1 MKHLA
6 VGGVTNLA
14 ASVSFLTSQVADF
27 QTKDTSW
34 EMNKAKW

>member
-14 ASVSFLTSQVADF
+14 ASVSFMTSQVADF
-27 QTKDTSW
+27 QKC
-34 EMNKAKW
+34 